1 MTINVGDKAPAFTL
15 KSSDFE
21 DVSLTDYSGKN
32 VVILFFPLAFSGNC
46 TIEMCQVRDDAAR
59 YNELDAQVLALSV
72 DSPFAL
78 AKFKAENQ
86 LNFPVLS
93 DFNKEVSVAYDA
105 YYEEFALGLKG
116 VSKRA
121 TFIVGKDGNVKYA
134 EVLESPKNL
143 PNFEAIK
150 QTLSDLQ

>member
-15 KSSDFE
+15 KSTDFE
-21 DVSLTDYSGKN
+21 DVSLTDYSNNN
-32 VVILFFPLAFSGNC
+32 VVIIFFPMAFSSVC
-46 TIEMCQVRDDAAR
+46 TAEVCQVRDDAAR
-59 YNELDAQVLALSV
+59 YNELGAQVLAISV

-86 LNFPVLS
+86 LEFPVLS

-105 YYEEFALGLKG
+105 FYEEFALGLKG
-116 VSKRA
+116 VAKRA
-121 TFIVGKDGNVKYA
+121 AFIVGKDGNVKYA

>member
-15 KSSDFE
+15 KSTDFE
-21 DVSLTDYSGKN
+21 DVSLTDFSNKN
-32 VVILFFPLAFSGNC
+32 VLILFFPMAFTGVC
-46 TIEMCQVRDDAAR
+46 TAELCQMRDDVAK
-59 YNELDAQVLALSV
+59 YNDLNAEVLAISV
-72 DSPFAL
+72 DSPFTL
-78 AKFKAENQ
+78 AKFKADNQ
-86 LNFPVLS
+86 LNFSVLS

-105 YYEEFALGLKG
+105 FYEEFALGLKG

-121 TFIVGKDGNVKYA
+121 AFIVGKDGNVKYA